1 MLKKSFSLPSQN
13 PIPPFP
19 KTFDLIESLFAVFL
33 TQILF
38 RIREVQLW
46 WRAVRQEFRWM
57 TGNSKRHVLFLDLL
71 KKNSRSIV
79 ASGVLFKA
87 VFTGNNV
94 DFFPHHEQGFDKV
107 KSLGKVR
114 GGGPWEERGNLSAER
129 FPLSSHGSSPNP
141 HKPCRKQGP

>member
-1 MLKKSFSLPSQN
+1 MELGKGGETFLKKSFSLPSPN

-19 KTFDLIESLFAVFL
+19 KTIDLIDALFAVFL

-57 TGNSKRHVLFLDLL
+57 AGNSKRHVLFLDLL

-94 DFFPHHEQGFDKV
+94 DFFPTMNRDSIRSKV
-107 KSLGKVR
+107 LGR
-114 GGGPWEERGNLSAER
+114 
-129 FPLSSHGSSPNP
+129 
-141 HKPCRKQGP
+141 

>member
-1 MLKKSFSLPSQN
+1 MNRGRREETFLKKGFLSPPTDPSSHL
-13 PIPPFP
+13 P

-71 KKNSRSIV
+71 KEKLPKHRCFGSSFQSR
-79 ASGVLFKA
+79 F
-87 VFTGNNV
+87 
-94 DFFPHHEQGFDKV
+94 HREQCRF
-107 KSLGKVR
+107 S
-114 GGGPWEERGNLSAER
+114 PTMNLS
-129 FPLSSHGSSPNP
+129 LIHI
-141 HKPCRKQGP
+141 